1 MTKEQKIEKLEEQI
15 KVLKNRKNQIL
26 QQEKRNNRKLLN
38 HAKFIMAGII
48 LKDWKGK
55 PEKIDE
61 LIKKCTSEK
70 DKAVVAVL
78 KSLL

>member
-26 QQEKRNNRKLLN
+26 QQEKRNNRKVIN
-38 HAKFIMAGII
+38 HAKFILAGLVLQKCKEDKSI
-48 LKDWKGK
+48 LDNY
-55 PEKIDE
+55 
-61 LIKKCTSEK
+61 IKMCTSDK
-70 DKAVVAVL
+70 DKASLSVL

>member
-26 QQEKRNNRKLLN
+26 QQEKRNNRKLMN
-38 HAKFIMAGII
+38 HAKYIAIGII
-48 LKDWKGK
+48 LKDWKGQ
-55 PEKIDE
+55 PEKVDA

-70 DKAVVAVL
+70 DKAVLNVL
-78 KSLL
+78 KTLL